1 MGLQVYEESGAF
13 VAGAVKA
20 LTALAT
26 SERNTEE
33 VNQQGGVTQVVRA
46 LEAKPEYA
54 EVAVN
59 VCDMIG
65 VCADQG
71 ASNSCRACADFMIS
85 LLISSF
91 SLLSLPPPSGYNAGY
106 FAAVNGIE
114 AVLAALALAPSNCE
128 LAAAAA
134 KGLNRMGLSHPQNL
148 QRTVTAGSIPA
159 CVGSLTNLLDDVNV
173 VQANLTFLATI
184 ATDPANV
191 IPIVDAGGVQAL
203 ILSLY
208 RNPES
213 DVIQEAGKR
222 VVAMIVSPDAVIDEV
237 KELQEALVELKA
249 SKDEATAERVEMAC
263 IGLVAFA
270 SCNVDIIVEEGG
282 ITALIDTLKWVS
294 QQRRV
299 PKQQEIMDSCFR
311 ALEQLSKD
319 PKYVHVS
326 CP

>member
-91 SLLSLPPPSGYNAGY
+91 SLLSLPPPQGTTPATLLRSTASR
-106 FAAVNGIE
+106 
-114 AVLAALALAPSNCE
+114 PCS
-128 LAAAAA
+128 
-134 KGLNRMGLSHPQNL
+134 
-148 QRTVTAGSIPA
+148 QRLLLRPRTA
-159 CVGSLTNLLDDVNV
+159 N
-173 VQANLTFLATI
+173 
-184 ATDPANV
+184 
-191 IPIVDAGGVQAL
+191 
-203 ILSLY
+203 
-208 RNPES
+208 
-213 DVIQEAGKR
+213 
-222 VVAMIVSPDAVIDEV
+222 
-237 KELQEALVELKA
+237 
-249 SKDEATAERVEMAC
+249 
-263 IGLVAFA
+263 
-270 SCNVDIIVEEGG
+270 
-282 ITALIDTLKWVS
+282 S
-294 QQRRV
+294 QRLRR
-299 PKQQEIMDSCFR
+299 R
-311 ALEQLSKD
+311 A
-319 PKYVHVS
+319 
-326 CP
+326 